1 MIMQGAMPRVAS
13 RVKLP
18 SAIARSVRQR
28 EIRRQLLYNRVRRV
42 AASNSLRRF
51 LADRIPALPAEFLKL
66 FAGSLLGYWIVA
78 SLLAHFFR
86 FNPVNI
92 LSAFG
97 LLYSIQ
103 SVYYKY
109 QLSKDPSYRI
119 PRCRCA
125 GRRNDNAE
133 VVLLSRQS
141 AIFGIPNG
149 VLGVVLYLV
158 LPLLV
163 HRQLTNAAI
172 SMAAIAALGSL
183 YLGYVM
189 VFRIRN
195 LCTNCINVLAL
206 NGLIVWWLIH

>member
-1 MIMQGAMPRVAS
+1 MPSSMTRVVS

-18 SAIARSVRQR
+18 SAISHNVQQR
-28 EIRRQLLYNRVRRV
+28 EIRRQLLYNRVRKV

-66 FAGSLLGYWIVA
+66 LSGSLLGHWIVVN
-78 SLLAHFFR
+78 LLANFFR
-86 FNPVNI
+86 LNAVNV

-97 LLYSIQ
+97 LLYSMQ
-103 SVYYKY
+103 AVYYKY
-109 QLSKDPSYRI
+109 KLSKDGNYKI

-125 GRRNDNAE
+125 SGRNDNAE

-141 AIFGIPNG
+141 AIFGIPNAAF
-149 VLGVVLYLV
+149 GVVLYLL

-163 HRQLTNAAI
+163 HKQLTHIAVGLAAI
-172 SMAAIAALGSL
+172 GAIGSL
-183 YLGYVM
+183 YLSYAM
-189 VFRIRN
+189 VFRIRH

-206 NGLIVWWLIH
+206 NALIFGWLVR